1 MIFYPI
7 VVGKNCKVSGMIGP
21 GAQIGDGSK
30 VEKLSAVEEGA
41 LVPNAVVA
49 RGSPAYNAGPFEH
62 KESIYWADSLL
73 SVFKMVWAISEAYHF
88 FALSS
93 LVHFTLNRIL
103 PSWRYGG
110 VLHWF
115 LLFPLTS
122 FLALL
127 TSIALKWLLI
137 AAWAL
142 IPFFGQSK
150 LWHFI
155 LFLHGLDAD
164 MTSTLSH
171 PYTVFFPSKVDFV
184 KIRCSFVPSSSLD
197 LGTKADSKIEIIN
210 SSIGYNSNLH
220 AGVKI
225 MKSMIPPRSNVSD
238 SVCDWN
244 HSDTSRTVSS
254 LTLLLPEVEQQLLNT
269 VLFFSI
275 IPSYEIGLA
284 ATKISSLTIVVL
296 GLALAVTVQL
306 FVWILLTH
314 AVEKILL
321 ILPHYAQQGF
331 FGIYIN
337 HVRQFRAG
345 NWLWMVLYGT
355 PMFACC
361 ARFMGAEVDG
371 DLWYFGTSLYEYGK
385 LHFKGSVI
393 VDNSHVSG
401 HYIDRNGLAIDDTYV
416 SGLLLPGCYASA
428 GAEVFGP
435 ENGPWKVFLRSD
447 CNKDPVDVELGS
459 NATSSV
465 IIEA

>member
-1 MIFYPI
+1 THTQSP
-7 VVGKNCKVSGMIGP
+7 SP
-21 GAQIGDGSK
+21 P
-30 VEKLSAVEEGA
+30 KL
-41 LVPNAVVA
+41 
-49 RGSPAYNAGPFEH
+49 
-62 KESIYWADSLL
+62 
-73 SVFKMVWAISEAYHF
+73 
-88 FALSS
+88 
-93 LVHFTLNRIL
+93 T
-103 PSWRYGG
+103 
-110 VLHWF
+110 
-115 LLFPLTS
+115 
-122 FLALL
+122 
-127 TSIALKWLLI
+127 
-137 AAWAL
+137 
-142 IPFFGQSK
+142 
-150 LWHFI
+150 
-155 LFLHGLDAD
+155 
-164 MTSTLSH
+164 
-171 PYTVFFPSKVDFV
+171 FV

-337 HVRQFRAG
+337 HVRQFSRRELALDG
-345 NWLWMVLYGT
+345 SLWT

-371 DLWYFGTSLYEYGK
+371 DLWYFGNSLYEYGK

-393 VDNSHVSG
+393 VDIPMLVDTTLS
-401 HYIDRNGLAIDDTYV
+401 NGLH
-416 SGLLLPGCYASA
+416 
-428 GAEVFGP
+428 
-435 ENGPWKVFLRSD
+435 
-447 CNKDPVDVELGS
+447 
-459 NATSSV
+459 
-465 IIEA
+465 